1 MLSIF
6 LLSSLLSLLFR
17 GSFAVLLP
25 RPRYAFAHL
34 WPILDRSFLSRRIIL
49 LSFSFS
55 LAPQLLFI
63 LISSAF
69 LLFDGFGTSMKRRK
83 YEIIMIIMS
92 HFARNNMVEA
102 LARFVGLITSDA
114 IACHPRI
121 RLSGSSPFRIYPIF
135 LPPLSLAFP
144 SLLPPPPSSS
154 SNPTLHPAKSRQR
167 KCSQRKPRRARER
180 RRRGRK
186 NWVNEA
192 LITARF

>member
-25 RPRYAFAHL
+25 RLRYAFAHL

-154 SNPTLHPAKSRQR
+154 SNPTSSIPGKKSAKEMFAKKTKTSKR
-167 KCSQRKPRRARER
+167 KKKKRKKKL
-180 RRRGRK
+180 G
-186 NWVNEA
+186 
-192 LITARF
+192 